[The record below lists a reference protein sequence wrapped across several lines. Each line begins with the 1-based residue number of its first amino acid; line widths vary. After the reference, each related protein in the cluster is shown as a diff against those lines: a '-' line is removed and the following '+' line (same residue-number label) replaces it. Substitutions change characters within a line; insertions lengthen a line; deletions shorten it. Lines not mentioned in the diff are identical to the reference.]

1 MLLLGCSIIISQG
14 LNGGKGAGGGREEWR
29 QTGQTY
35 GGITTMS
42 RLCVCVLARCL
53 PYLRASLLGPV
64 PHDVRFPRGVHD
76 TSPRRRNLID
86 FPRNHH
92 PFLFTC
98 FGSDTLW
105 IIGPNVYI
113 YIYGEKRKMSR
124 SVDGGVDKELDSYRV
139 GTEFESSVA
148 SSKFFHGFSRVN
160 FHQPSCEITFQAR
173 RRRRKKSFVRNS
185 SLNEKK

>member
-1 MLLLGCSIIISQG
+1 ME
-14 LNGGKGAGGGREEWR
+14 ADRADVWR
-29 QTGQTY
+29 HY
-35 GGITTMS
+35 DDES
-42 RLCVCVLARCL
+42 VRRLCVCVLARCL

-113 YIYGEKRKMSR
+113 YIYIWRETKDVAKHRWR
-124 SVDGGVDKELDSYRV
+124 SG
-139 GTEFESSVA
+139 
-148 SSKFFHGFSRVN
+148 
-160 FHQPSCEITFQAR
+160 
-173 RRRRKKSFVRNS
+173 
-185 SLNEKK
+185 